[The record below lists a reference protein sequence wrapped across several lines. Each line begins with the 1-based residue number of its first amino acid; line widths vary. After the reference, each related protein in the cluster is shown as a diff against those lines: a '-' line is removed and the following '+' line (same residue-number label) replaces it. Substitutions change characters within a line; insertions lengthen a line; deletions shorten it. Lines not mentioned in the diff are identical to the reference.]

1 MDHLSELELHLLNA
15 LTAKY
20 PSLATHIPHLKVQK
34 REATGVGLNVHLGY
48 ENFDGTFED
57 INALF
62 SNQEKIQI
70 DKLKHG
76 LAYVIDVT
84 DGAITSI
91 EFDTYNEKWDGKI
104 TNYTI
109 IENELRDL
117 QFEK

>member
-1 MDHLSELELHLLNA
+1 MDHLSELELHLLNE

-20 PSLATHIPHLKVQK
+20 PSLATHIPHLKVEK
-34 REATGVGLNVHLGY
+34 REATGVGLNVHICY
-48 ENFDGTFED
+48 ENFTETLED

-62 SNQEKIQI
+62 SNQDKIQL
-70 DKLKHG
+70 DKLKNG

-91 EFDTYNEKWDGKI
+91 EFATYNEKWDGKI
-104 TNYTI
+104 TKYTI
-109 IENELRDL
+109 IENELGDM